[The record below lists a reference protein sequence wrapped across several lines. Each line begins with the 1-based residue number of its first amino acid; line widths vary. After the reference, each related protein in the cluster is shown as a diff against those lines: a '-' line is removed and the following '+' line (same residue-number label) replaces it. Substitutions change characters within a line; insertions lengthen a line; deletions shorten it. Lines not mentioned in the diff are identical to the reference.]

1 MVHSDFMRLAI
12 EKTRAG
18 IYAGQSPF
26 GCCIVK
32 DEQVVSCEHNIV
44 WASTD
49 ITAHAE
55 INALRVACKN
65 LGTIDLSGCVLY
77 STCEPCPMCFAASH
91 WACITTI
98 VYGASI
104 ADALDAGF
112 NELTIPCETMKELGS
127 SDVTI
132 HKDVMKDECAALF
145 EEWRQAKGRA
155 Y

>member
-1 MVHSDFMRLAI
+1 MDHTHFMRLAI

-32 DEQVVSCEHNIV
+32 NGEVVSCEHNIV

-65 LGTIDLSGCVLY
+65 LGTIDLSGCTLY

-91 WACITTI
+91 WARIKTI
-98 VYGASI
+98 VYGATI

-112 NELTIPCETMKELGS
+112 NELTIPCETMKELGGS
-127 SDVTI
+127 PVI
-132 HKDVMKDECAALF
+132 IQQGIMRDECAALF
-145 EEWRQAKGRA
+145 KEWKQANGRS